1 MCWPR
6 QIAMLKAHVIKKRRD
21 LLVDVALELEPGSA
35 VGLFGASGAGKSTVL
50 ACIAGIEQPDDGFV
64 QLNGQQLFPPSL
76 SLHRRALGYMT
87 QEPGLFPHL
96 SVSENIHFGI
106 AKALA
111 ATAQQQ
117 QWIATLR
124 NRLQLDPLWHAPAA
138 LISGGQARRVALAR
152 MLARK
157 PPLVLL
163 DEPFAGL
170 DRQLVRELIDD
181 LIFWSRQIGFSM
193 IAVDHQAEV
202 LQRLCP
208 QQAVVIE
215 QGKIVQ
221 RGSWCEL
228 HNAPAT
234 PLLQS
239 LLAPL

>member
-1 MCWPR
+1 
-6 QIAMLKAHVIKKRRD
+6 MLKAHIIKTRRD
-21 LLVDVALELEPGSA
+21 LQVDVTLELEAGSS

-50 ACIAGIEQPDDGFV
+50 ACIAGIEAPDGGSV
-64 QLNGQQLFPPSL
+64 RLNGLQLFPPSL
-76 SLHRRALGYMT
+76 PLHRRPLGYLT

-96 SVSENIHFGI
+96 SVSENISFGI
-106 AKALA
+106 SREA
-111 ATAQQQ
+111 AAASGHQ
-117 QWIATLR
+117 QWISTLR
-124 NRLQLDPLWHAPAA
+124 DRLQLSALWNAPAS

-215 QGKIVQ
+215 QGQIVQ
-221 RGSWCEL
+221 SGSWCEL
-228 HNAPAT
+228 RKSPAT
-234 PLLQS
+234 PLLGS

>member
-1 MCWPR
+1 
-6 QIAMLKAHVIKKRRD
+6 MLKAHIIKKRRE
-21 LLVDVALELEPGSA
+21 LQVDVALELEAGGS

-64 QLNGQQLFPPSL
+64 QLNGRQFFPPSL
-76 SLHRRALGYMT
+76 PLHRRALGYMT

-96 SVSENIHFGI
+96 SVSENIQFGI
-106 AKALA
+106 SKTLA

-124 NRLQLDPLWHAPAA
+124 DRLQLAALWHAPAA

-208 QQAVVIE
+208 QQAIVLE
-215 QGKIVQ
+215 QGRVVQ
-221 RGSWCEL
+221 RGSWTEL
-228 HNAPAT
+228 CNAPAT
-234 PLLQS
+234 PLLGS

>member
-1 MCWPR
+1 
-6 QIAMLKAHVIKKRRD
+6 MLKAHIIKERRD
-21 LLVDVALELEPGSA
+21 LRVDVTLELEAGSS

-50 ACIAGIEQPDDGFV
+50 ACIAGIEAPDSGSIC
-64 QLNGQQLFPPSL
+64 LNGLQLFPPSL
-76 SLHRRALGYMT
+76 PLHRRPLGYLT

-96 SVSENIHFGI
+96 SVSENISFGI
-106 AKALA
+106 SRELA
-111 ATAQQQ
+111 ATSGQQ

-124 NRLQLDPLWHAPAA
+124 DRLQLGALWNAPAS
-138 LISGGQARRVALAR
+138 LISGGQARRVSLAR

-181 LIFWSRQIGFSM
+181 LIFWGRQIGFST

-221 RGSWCEL
+221 RGSWIEL
-228 HNAPAT
+228 HDAPAT

>member
-6 QIAMLKAHVIKKRRD
+6 EIAMLKAHIIKKRRD
-21 LLVDVALELEPGSA
+21 LQVDVTLELEAGSA

-64 QLNGQQLFPPSL
+64 QLNGLQLFPPSL
-76 SLHRRALGYMT
+76 PLHRRAIGYMT

-181 LIFWSRQIGFSM
+181 LIFWGRQIGFSM

-202 LQRLCP
+202 LKRLCP
-208 QQAVVIE
+208 QQAIVLE

-221 RGSWCEL
+221 RGCWNEL
-228 HNAPAT
+228 YRAPAT

>member
-1 MCWPR
+1 
-6 QIAMLKAHVIKKRRD
+6 MLKAHIIKQRRE
-21 LLVDVALELEPGSA
+21 LQVDVELQLEPGSA
-35 VGLFGASGAGKSTVL
+35 LGLFGASGAGKSTVL
-50 ACIAGIEQPDDGFV
+50 ACIAGIEEPDAGSV
-64 QLNGQQLFPPSL
+64 QLNGLNLFPPSL
-76 SLHRRALGYMT
+76 PLHRRPLGYLT

-96 SVSENIHFGI
+96 SVAENVTFGI
-106 AKALA
+106 SKEVAS
-111 ATAQQQ
+111 TAGQQ
-117 QWIATLR
+117 QWIETLR
-124 NRLQLDPLWHAPAA
+124 NRLQLTSLWNAPAS

-181 LIFWSRQIGFSM
+181 LIFWAQTIGFSM

-202 LQRLCP
+202 LKRLCP

-221 RGSWCEL
+221 RGSWSEL
-228 HNAPAT
+228 YRSPAT
-234 PLLQS
+234 ALLGS
-239 LLAPL
+239 LLSPL

>member
-1 MCWPR
+1 MCWPKES
-6 QIAMLKAHVIKKRRD
+6 AMLNAHIIKKRRD
-21 LLVDVALELEPGSA
+21 LQVDVTLELEAGSS

-50 ACIAGIEQPDDGFV
+50 ACIAGIEAPDDGFV
-64 QLNGQQLFPPSL
+64 QLNGLQLFPPSL
-76 SLHRRALGYMT
+76 PLHRRPLGYLT

-96 SVSENIHFGI
+96 SVNENISFGI
-106 AKALA
+106 SRELA
-111 ATAQQQ
+111 AASAHQ

-124 NRLQLDPLWHAPAA
+124 DRLQLSALWNAPAS

-181 LIFWSRQIGFSM
+181 LIFWGRQIGFSM

>member
-1 MCWPR
+1 
-6 QIAMLKAHVIKKRRD
+6 MLKVHIIKKRRE
-21 LLVDVALELEPGSA
+21 LQVDVALELEAGSS
-35 VGLFGASGAGKSTVL
+35 VGLFGSSGAGKSTVL
-50 ACIAGIEQPDDGFV
+50 ACIAGIEEPDDGFV
-64 QLNGQQLFPPSL
+64 QLNGLQLFPPSL
-76 SLHRRALGYMT
+76 ALHRRPLGYLT
-87 QEPGLFPHL
+87 QEAGLFPHL
-96 SVSENIHFGI
+96 RVSENILFGI
-106 AKALA
+106 SREA
-111 ATAQQQ
+111 AAASEHR

-124 NRLQLDPLWHAPAA
+124 DRLQLSALWSAPAS

-157 PPLVLL
+157 PPLILL

-181 LIFWSRQIGFSM
+181 LIFWSRRIGFSM

-208 QQAVVIE
+208 QQAIVIE

-228 HNAPAT
+228 HNTPAT
-234 PLLQS
+234 PLLAS
-239 LLAPL
+239 LLAAL

>member
-1 MCWPR
+1 
-6 QIAMLKAHVIKKRRD
+6 MLKAHIIKKRRD
-21 LLVDVALELEPGSA
+21 LQINVTLELEPGGA
-35 VGLFGASGAGKSTVL
+35 LGLFGASGVGKSTVL
-50 ACIAGIEQPDDGFV
+50 ACIAGIEQPDQGFV
-64 QLNGQQLFPPSL
+64 QLNGVQLFPPSL
-76 SLHRRALGYMT
+76 PLHRRALGYMT

-111 ATAQQQ
+111 ATGQQQ
-117 QWIATLR
+117 QWIAILR
-124 NRLQLDPLWHAPAA
+124 DRLQLGPLWHAPAA

-202 LQRLCP
+202 LKRLCP
-208 QQAVVIE
+208 QQAIVLE
-215 QGKIVQ
+215 QGKIAQ
-221 RGSWCEL
+221 RGTWTEL
-228 HNAPAT
+228 YDAPAT
-234 PLLQS
+234 PLLES

>member
-1 MCWPR
+1 
-6 QIAMLKAHVIKKRRD
+6 MLQAHIIKKRRE
-21 LLVDVALELEPGSA
+21 LQVDVALELEAGSS
-35 VGLFGASGAGKSTVL
+35 VGLFGSSGAGKSTVL
-50 ACIAGIEQPDDGFV
+50 ACIAGIEEPDDGFV
-64 QLNGQQLFPPSL
+64 QLNGLQLFPPSL
-76 SLHRRALGYMT
+76 ALHRRPLGYLT
-87 QEPGLFPHL
+87 QEAGLFPHL
-96 SVSENIHFGI
+96 RVSENILFGI
-106 AKALA
+106 SREA
-111 ATAQQQ
+111 AAASEHR

-124 NRLQLDPLWHAPAA
+124 DRLQLSALWSAPAS

-157 PPLVLL
+157 PPLILL

-181 LIFWSRQIGFSM
+181 LIFWSRRIGFSM

-208 QQAVVIE
+208 QQAIVIE

-228 HNAPAT
+228 HNTPAT
-234 PLLQS
+234 PLLAS
-239 LLAPL
+239 LLAAL

>member
-1 MCWPR
+1 
-6 QIAMLKAHVIKKRRD
+6 MLKAHIIKNRRD
-21 LLVDVALELEPGSA
+21 LQVNVTLELEPGSA

-64 QLNGQQLFPPSL
+64 QLNGLQLFPPSL
-76 SLHRRALGYMT
+76 PLHRRALGYMT

-96 SVSENIHFGI
+96 SVSENIYFGI

-124 NRLQLDPLWHAPAA
+124 DRLQLGPLWHAPAA

-202 LQRLCP
+202 LKRLCP
-208 QQAVVIE
+208 QQAIVIE

-221 RGSWCEL
+221 RGCWTEL
-228 HNAPAT
+228 YRAPAT
-234 PLLQS
+234 PLLGS

>member
-1 MCWPR
+1 
-6 QIAMLKAHVIKKRRD
+6 MLKTHIIKKRRE
-21 LLVDVALELEPGSA
+21 LQVDVTLELENGNS

-50 ACIAGIEQPDDGFV
+50 ACIAGLEEPDDGFV
-64 QLNGQQLFPPSL
+64 QLNGLQLFPPSL
-76 SLHRRALGYMT
+76 PLHRRPLGYMT
-87 QEPGLFPHL
+87 QEPGIFPHL
-96 SVSENIHFGI
+96 SVGQNIHFGI
-106 AKALA
+106 SKTLA
-111 ATAQQQ
+111 ATAEQR
-117 QWIATLR
+117 QWIDTLR
-124 NRLQLDPLWHAPAA
+124 DRLQLGPLWNAPAA

-208 QQAVVIE
+208 QQAIVIE

-228 HNAPAT
+228 HKAPAT

>member
-1 MCWPR
+1 MFWPR
-6 QIAMLKAHVIKKRRD
+6 ENAMLKTHIIKKRRE
-21 LLVDVALELEPGSA
+21 LQVDVTLELETGNS

-50 ACIAGIEQPDDGFV
+50 ACIAGLEEPDDGFV
-64 QLNGQQLFPPSL
+64 QLNGLQLFPPSL
-76 SLHRRALGYMT
+76 PLHRRPLGYMT
-87 QEPGLFPHL
+87 QEPGIFPHL
-96 SVSENIHFGI
+96 SVGQNIHFGI
-106 AKALA
+106 SKTLA
-111 ATAQQQ
+111 ATAEQR
-117 QWIATLR
+117 QWIDTLR
-124 NRLQLDPLWHAPAA
+124 DRLQLGPLWNAPAA

-208 QQAVVIE
+208 QQAIVIE

-228 HNAPAT
+228 HKAPAT

>member
-1 MCWPR
+1 
-6 QIAMLKAHVIKKRRD
+6 MLKAHIIKKRRD
-21 LLVDVALELEPGSA
+21 LQVNVTLELEPGRS

-50 ACIAGIEQPDDGFV
+50 ACIAGIEQPDGGFV
-64 QLNGQQLFPPSL
+64 QLNGLQLFPPSL
-76 SLHRRALGYMT
+76 PLHHRPLGYLT
-87 QEPGLFPHL
+87 QDPGLFPHL
-96 SVSENIHFGI
+96 SVSKNISFGI
-106 AKALA
+106 SRE
-111 ATAQQQ
+111 TAGSAEQQ

-124 NRLQLDPLWHAPAA
+124 DRLQLSALWNAPAS

-202 LQRLCP
+202 LKRLCP
-208 QQAVVIE
+208 QQAIVIE

-221 RGSWCEL
+221 RCCWTEL
-228 HNAPAT
+228 YRAPAT
-234 PLLQS
+234 PLLGS

>member
-1 MCWPR
+1 
-6 QIAMLKAHVIKKRRD
+6 MLKAHIIKKRRD
-21 LLVDVALELEPGSA
+21 FTLDVEFEVESGSS

-50 ACIAGIEQPDDGFV
+50 ACIAGIEAPDGGSV
-64 QLNGQQLFPPSL
+64 RLNGLQLFPPSL
-76 SLHRRALGYMT
+76 PLHRRPLGYLT

-96 SVSENIHFGI
+96 SVSENILFGLSR
-106 AKALA
+106 KTA
-111 ATAQQQ
+111 AASGQQ

-124 NRLQLDPLWHAPAA
+124 ERLQLSALWNAPAS

-157 PPLVLL
+157 PSLVLL

-181 LIFWSRQIGFSM
+181 LIFWGRQIGFST

-208 QQAVVIE
+208 QQALVIE

-221 RGSWCEL
+221 RGSWHEL

-239 LLAPL
+239 LLATL

>member
-1 MCWPR
+1 
-6 QIAMLKAHVIKKRRD
+6 MLKAHIIKKRRD
-21 LLVDVALELEPGSA
+21 LLIDVTIELEPGSA

-50 ACIAGIEQPDDGFV
+50 ACIAGIEQPDAGFV
-64 QLNGQQLFPPSL
+64 QLNGLQLFPPSL

-96 SVSENIHFGI
+96 SVSENIQFGI
-106 AKALA
+106 SKTLA

-124 NRLQLDPLWHAPAA
+124 DRLQLGPLWHAPAA

-202 LQRLCP
+202 LKRLCP
-208 QQAVVIE
+208 QQAIVIE
-215 QGKIVQ
+215 QGKVVQ
-221 RGSWCEL
+221 SGSWCEL
-228 HNAPAT
+228 YNSPAT
-234 PLLQS
+234 PLLGS

>member
-1 MCWPR
+1 
-6 QIAMLKAHVIKKRRD
+6 MLKAHIIKKRRD
-21 LLVDVALELEPGSA
+21 LQVDVALELEAGSA

-50 ACIAGIEQPDDGFV
+50 ACVAGIEEPDDGFV
-64 QLNGQQLFPPSL
+64 QLNGLQLFPPSL
-76 SLHRRALGYMT
+76 PLHRRPLGYMT

-106 AKALA
+106 SSSLA
-111 ATAQQQ
+111 ATAPQQ
-117 QWIATLR
+117 QWIDTLR
-124 NRLQLDPLWHAPAA
+124 DRLQLGPLWHAPAA

-157 PPLVLL
+157 PPLILL

-181 LIFWSRQIGFSM
+181 LIFWSQQIGFSM

-202 LQRLCP
+202 LKRLCP
-208 QQAVVIE
+208 QQAIVLE
-215 QGKIVQ
+215 QGRVVQ
-221 RGSWCEL
+221 RGSWSEL
-228 HNAPAT
+228 CNAPAT
-234 PLLQS
+234 PLLGS

>member
-1 MCWPR
+1 
-6 QIAMLKAHVIKKRRD
+6 MLKAHIIKKRRD
-21 LLVDVALELEPGSA
+21 LLIDVALELEPGSA

-64 QLNGQQLFPPSL
+64 QLNGRQLFPPSL
-76 SLHRRALGYMT
+76 PLHCRALGYMT

-96 SVSENIHFGI
+96 SVSENIQFGI
-106 AKALA
+106 SKSLA
-111 ATAQQQ
+111 TTTQQQ

-124 NRLQLDPLWHAPAA
+124 DRLQLAALWHAPAA

-208 QQAVVIE
+208 QQAIVLE

-221 RGSWCEL
+221 SGSWCEL
-228 HNAPAT
+228 RKSPAT
-234 PLLQS
+234 PLLGS

>member
-1 MCWPR
+1 
-6 QIAMLKAHVIKKRRD
+6 MLKAHIIKKRRE
-21 LLVDVALELEPGSA
+21 LQVDVALELEAGSA

-50 ACIAGIEQPDDGFV
+50 ACIAGIEEPDDGFV
-64 QLNGQQLFPPSL
+64 QLNGLQLFPPSL
-76 SLHRRALGYMT
+76 PLHRRPLGYMT

-106 AKALA
+106 SKSLA
-111 ATAQQQ
+111 ATAEQQ
-117 QWIATLR
+117 QWINTLR
-124 NRLQLDPLWHAPAA
+124 DRLQLGPLWNAPAS

-181 LIFWSRQIGFSM
+181 LIFWNRQIGFSM

-202 LQRLCP
+202 LKRLCP
-208 QQAVVIE
+208 QQAIVLE
-215 QGKIVQ
+215 QGRIVQ
-221 RGSWCEL
+221 SGRWEQL
-228 HNAPAT
+228 YNTPAT
-234 PLLQS
+234 PLLES

>member
-1 MCWPR
+1 
-6 QIAMLKAHVIKKRRD
+6 MLKTHIIKKRRD
-21 LLVDVALELEPGSA
+21 LRVDVALELEAGSA

-50 ACIAGIEQPDDGFV
+50 ACIAGIEEPDDGFV
-64 QLNGQQLFPPSL
+64 QLNGLQLFPPGL
-76 SLHRRALGYMT
+76 PLHRRPLGYMT

-106 AKALA
+106 SKAVA
-111 ATAQQQ
+111 ATAEQQ
-117 QWIATLR
+117 QWIDTLR
-124 NRLQLDPLWHAPAA
+124 DRLQLDSLWHAPAS

-202 LQRLCP
+202 LKRLCP
-208 QQAVVIE
+208 QQAIVLE
-215 QGKIVQ
+215 QGRIVQ
-221 RGSWCEL
+221 RGNWNQLYSE
-228 HNAPAT
+228 PAT
-234 PLLQS
+234 PLLGS